1 MLIRET
7 KGQSESERVPVRIE
21 RPENARVKE
30 SLFWRDNEQGSEK
43 ENECLEEQGWAEN
56 AFRET
61 KGAMLEQ
68 HRMRM
73 SENQAS
79 ALEAVEAENQVK
91 VLSEKDYG
99 ERFPKVD
106 ANVLGHCDSEG
117 NIYIRKRSEAMISH
131 IATHETMHRCAG
143 RELQANEGEG
153 ASFRS
158 GLHEVRMGTEGTVVE
173 DNNRGINEGVT
184 EMYTLRELSARGE
197 TEATQSIT
205 AYSESR
211 MWAMRLEELVGAD
224 KVADAYFGQGQ
235 EGLRDAFNQLDTE
248 HEDGWR
254 EFSRNIDVV
263 EYGADLAEVAQA
275 QQELAEQYIS
285 MLLKKDVMG
294 EGEP

>member
-21 RPENARVKE
+21 GHENARAQE
-30 SLFWRDNEQGSEK
+30 SLFGRNKEQGNEK
-43 ENECLEEQGWAEN
+43 GNECLEEQGWAEN

-73 SENQAS
+73 SENQVS
-79 ALEAVEAENQVK
+79 ALEKVEDGNQIK

-99 ERFPKVD
+99 ERFPKVN

-117 NIYIRKRSEAMISH
+117 NIYIKKRSEAMISH
-131 IATHETMHRCAG
+131 IATHETMHRCAR
-143 RELQANEGEG
+143 RELQASENDG

-158 GLHEVRMGTEGTVVE
+158 GLHEVRTGAEGTVE
-173 DNNRGINEGVT
+173 DVNRGINEGVT

-235 EGLRDAFNQLDTE
+235 EGLKEAFNQLDTE

-254 EFSRNIDVV
+254 KFSKNIDVV